1 MTAVQRW
8 ELDDAAGIPDLL
20 TAVRSATSP
29 QDLAPAVAETIAR
42 VRADGDAA
50 LVEDARRFGAP
61 DFTLRQVVVTEAE
74 CDAAARAMPA
84 GLYSSALT
92 PTGSPRTAPPMP
104 MARGSSKSWAAA
116 GESIR
121 LALSAAVIWNST
133 RSSKSFSV
141 WRSNQRLAV
150 LKESAQTS
158 TWMPCAG
165 PSRNSCCN
173 SLSGLPAC
181 PSPLSLNENE

>member
-61 DFTLRQVVVTEAE
+61 EFTLRQVVVTEAE
-74 CDAAARAMPA
+74 
-84 GLYSSALT
+84 
-92 PTGSPRTAPPMP
+92 
-104 MARGSSKSWAAA
+104 
-116 GESIR
+116 
-121 LALSAAVIWNST
+121 
-133 RSSKSFSV
+133 
-141 WRSNQRLAV
+141 
-150 LKESAQTS
+150 
-158 TWMPCAG
+158 
-165 PSRNSCCN
+165 
-173 SLSGLPAC
+173 
-181 PSPLSLNENE
+181 